1 MNHQP
6 RHWGS
11 RVGIAL
17 IVSGV
22 LLLAVT
28 TVGRVTGAGR
38 YADSPLRSWERFD
51 PALVAR
57 TPSLDALFRD
67 AQSRAVRSFRELPPE
82 ETMRILYETVADRFT
97 HGDSAHY
104 TLLSN
109 WLLWGLGHL
118 DEKYSLI
125 QEPDAL
131 LRLGHSVLCGDS
143 SYVLIRLAG
152 KAGLTARFV
161 NLGGHVIMEAWYA
174 GAWHAYDADME
185 VIPRDASGTVPSA
198 HDLSLN
204 THLVR
209 QAYAGLGNAGVV
221 ESFVSI
227 YSSRGDNWATS
238 PVAGGTTVPPLSPRL
253 GKIED
258 AAQKL
263 IFVLPFLMILCG
275 AGILRASGS
284 PCPESVKRSGSSRR

>member
-6 RHWGS
+6 RNWRS
-11 RVGIAL
+11 RIGFAL

-28 TVGRVTGAGR
+28 TVGRVTGVGR
-38 YADSPLRSWERFD
+38 YADSPPRSWERFD

-57 TPSLDALFRD
+57 TPSLDALFRE

-82 ETMRILYETVADRFT
+82 ETMQTLYESVADRFT
-97 HGDSAHY
+97 HGDRAHY

-109 WLLWGLGHL
+109 WLLWGLGQL

-125 QEPDAL
+125 QGPDAL
-131 LRLGHSVLCGDS
+131 LRLGHSALCSES

-152 KAGLTARFV
+152 KAGITARFV
-161 NLGGHVIMEAWYA
+161 NLGGHIIMEAWYA
-174 GAWHAYDADME
+174 GSWHAYDADME
-185 VIPRDASGTVPSA
+185 AIPRDASGTVPSA

-204 THLVR
+204 TPLVR

-221 ESFVSI
+221 ESFVAI
-227 YSSRGDNWATS
+227 YSSRGDNWGTS
-238 PVAGGTTVPPLSPRL
+238 PVAGGTKAPPLSPRL
-253 GKIED
+253 GKFEE

-263 IFVLPFLMILCG
+263 IFVLPPLIILCG
-275 AGILRASGS
+275 AGILRTSGS
-284 PCPESVKRSGSSRR
+284 PGPGSPR